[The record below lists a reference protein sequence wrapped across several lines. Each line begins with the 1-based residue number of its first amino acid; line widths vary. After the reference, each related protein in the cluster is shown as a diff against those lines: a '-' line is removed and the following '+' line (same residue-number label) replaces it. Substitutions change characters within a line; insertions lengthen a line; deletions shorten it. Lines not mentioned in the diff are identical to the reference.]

1 MSRIEEA
8 LRRAQERPDG
18 ERRKPGPAKADGAP
32 HNAADDAAAESPWS
46 FDGDGGGP
54 SAPVNRATPR
64 VTPAAPV
71 APPAAPTRPPLADAK
86 LAGASQVS
94 RDQVS
99 PAPVSD
105 ALVSD
110 DTLTDVSV
118 PADAA
123 PRRAERVTPPPP
135 TQAPTQAQ
143 GPTASSL
150 DDRPVDDNTGVER
163 SPVNTV
169 PFGKNVLPDPRDK
182 EMAVFHGFDLS
193 VEERTVVSK
202 EAPAISVEQYRRL
215 AATLHHAQ
223 GDRGIQIVM
232 ITSAVAGE
240 GKSLTATNLALTLSQ
255 SYRRRVLLVDAD
267 LRRPSMHKIFQ
278 IRSTSGLTDGLRAEG
293 DRALSVLEVSE
304 HLSILPAGAPD
315 PDPMSSLT
323 SARMRQIL
331 QEAASKFDWVII
343 DTPPVALLPDANL
356 LAAMTDVTILVV
368 RANETPF
375 ELVQRAID
383 SVGKDRI
390 MGVVL
395 NRAEDSRLPV
405 GHDYEAYYE
414 AYSRPR

>member
-1 MSRIEEA
+1 
-8 LRRAQERPDG
+8 
-18 ERRKPGPAKADGAP
+18 
-32 HNAADDAAAESPWS
+32 
-46 FDGDGGGP
+46 
-54 SAPVNRATPR
+54 
-64 VTPAAPV
+64 
-71 APPAAPTRPPLADAK
+71 
-86 LAGASQVS
+86 
-94 RDQVS
+94 
-99 PAPVSD
+99 
-105 ALVSD
+105 
-110 DTLTDVSV
+110 
-118 PADAA
+118 
-123 PRRAERVTPPPP
+123 
-135 TQAPTQAQ
+135 
-143 GPTASSL
+143 
-150 DDRPVDDNTGVER
+150 
-163 SPVNTV
+163 
-169 PFGKNVLPDPRDK
+169 
-182 EMAVFHGFDLS
+182 MAVFHGFDLS
-193 VEERTVVSK
+193 VDERTVVSK

-278 IRSTSGLTDGLRAEG
+278 IHGTSGLTDGLRADA
-293 DRALSVLEVSE
+293 DRALSVLEISD
-304 HLSILPAGAPD
+304 HLALLPAGAPD

-356 LAAMTDVTILVV
+356 LAAMTDVTVLVI
-368 RANETPF
+368 RANDTPF

-383 SVGKDRI
+383 SVGRDRI